1 MEINKNMLDN
11 KITIVIK
18 DNKSTFNVENSYD
31 IGKLLNNKIP
41 KVKIININDIHN
53 IKFHDFTVYDI
64 INKFMSK
71 YNKKGKKF
79 MLEILRLSTLSIDI
93 LKKDPFELNES
104 EKFKLILAMTLMINP
119 NTIIINNMSCFLDN
133 KSIKEIIFTLKK
145 LKRDYKKT
153 IYLIDNDI
161 DYFYS
166 VSDNVI
172 ILDNNELILHDKK
185 EKIYNIY
192 NTLKK
197 RKISIP
203 IYIDFIYKA
212 KKKHPNELLIR
223 DDVKDIMKDIYR
235 SL

>member
-41 KVKIININDIHN
+41 KAKIININDIHN